1 MKKSLYQIFVYVTL
15 FLFLLTAFFFVF
27 EMKQADGWNI
37 YAIVSLVFMIFSIVL
52 FVLNQVFYRL
62 FKIRDSSR
70 YEEIECPHCHT
81 MNRKK
86 ELFCRNCGKS
96 LHSKK

>member
-27 EMKQADGWNI
+27 EMKQTDGWNA

>member
-27 EMKQADGWNI
+27 EMKQADGWNA
-37 YAIVSLVFMIFSIVL
+37 YAIVSLVFMIFLIVL

>member
-27 EMKQADGWNI
+27 EMKKADGWNA

-70 YEEIECPHCHT
+70 YEEIECPHCHM